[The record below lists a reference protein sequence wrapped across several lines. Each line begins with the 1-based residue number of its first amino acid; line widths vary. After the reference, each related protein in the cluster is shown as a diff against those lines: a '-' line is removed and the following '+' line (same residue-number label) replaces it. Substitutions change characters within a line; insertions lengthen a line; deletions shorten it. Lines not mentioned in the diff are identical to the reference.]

1 MPFGGCLLSFL
12 ELELEC
18 DYDSERDDILH
29 QFYIPVLLRAKKYDR
44 LAGFFSSSALAVA
57 ARGISAFIKNQGHMK
72 LIVGAKLQKPDIDA
86 IIEGKENQEEII
98 SKMMLKDLEKIENE
112 IIRDHVRALALLV
125 AKGYLDIKVAIVVDN
140 FGEPLDYDTAI
151 RKGIFHQ
158 KVGIFE
164 DRDGNLISFSGSVN
178 ETASAWE
185 DNIEE
190 FKVFRSWKEG
200 ELEHLASDNK
210 KFERYWYGQTNRLR
224 IYDVPTAVREKLLEL
239 APDDIRSLKIERV
252 DERPLLR
259 DYQKEAISRWLENSG
274 RGIFEMATATGKTFT
289 ALGCLVDLLK
299 KEPRLVVIITCPF
312 THLIRQWKDNL
323 KIFGFACLEAFAGSA
338 TWKDRLAN
346 AIFDFNNRTLD
357 VLVVTTTHDTFS
369 SEKFMRALNS
379 VSGKILLIADEV
391 HGLGSPERQRGL
403 LEIYNFRL
411 GLSATPSRWFDEEGT
426 AVISNFFDK
435 TVFEFP
441 LDKAIERGFLCLYE
455 YHPYI
460 VELTPDEMEEYKKL
474 TKKVAVEYAKTRD
487 DLRRSELLNLYC
499 IIRQKVIVNAS
510 EKYIAFNQILDV
522 LGEPIH
528 CLVYCSPQQIERVQ
542 EILNKRGIVQH
553 KFTAQED
560 FKERKRLLDSFAKG
574 HYKVLVAMRCLDEG
588 VDVPS
593 TRIAIIMASS
603 TNPREFIQRRGRIL
617 RLFEGKRKAVIYD
630 VIVVPTISGSIDN
643 EFYELEAKIMRGELK
658 RYTEFARSAI
668 NSGLA
673 YAKIVELA
681 SKYHIILE
689 G

>member
-1 MPFGGCLLSFL
+1 MSFL
-12 ELELEC
+12 DLELKP
-18 DYDSERDDILH
+18 DYDSESDDILH
-29 QFYIPVLLRAKKYDR
+29 QFYIPVLSRAKKYNR

-57 ARGISAFIKNQGHMK
+57 ARGISAFIKNGGHMR
-72 LIVGAKLQKPDIDA
+72 LIVGARLQKPDIEA
-86 IIEGKENQEEII
+86 IREGKEDPQEVI
-98 SKMMLKDLEKIENE
+98 SQMMLQDLKDIEDAV
-112 IIRDHVRALALLV
+112 IRDHVRALAWLV
-125 AKGYLDIKVAIVVDN
+125 AKGNLDVKVAIVIDN
-140 FGEPLDYDTAI
+140 FGQPIDYDTAM
-151 RKGIFHQ
+151 RKAIFHQ

-164 DRDGNLISFSGSVN
+164 DEDGNFISFSGSVN
-178 ETASAWE
+178 ESATAWE

-190 FKVFRSWKEG
+190 FKVFRSWVEG
-200 ELEHLASDNK
+200 EPEHLASDNK
-210 KFERYWYGQTNRLR
+210 KFEKYWYGQTNRLR

-239 APDDIRSLKIERV
+239 APDDIRSLKIEHA
-252 DERPLLR
+252 DETPSLR

-274 RGIFEMATATGKTFT
+274 KGIFEMATATGKTFT

-299 KEPRLVVIITCPF
+299 KEPRLVVVITCPF

-323 KIFGFACLEAFAGSA
+323 NIFGFSCLEAFAGSA
-338 TWKDRLAN
+338 TWEDRLAN
-346 AIFDFNNRTLD
+346 AIFDFNNRSLN
-357 VLVVTTTHDTFS
+357 VLVVATTHDTFS
-369 SEKFMRALNS
+369 SEKFMHALNS
-379 VSGKILLIADEV
+379 VSGKIFLIADEV
-391 HGLGSPERQRGL
+391 HGLGSPERQKGL

-411 GLSATPSRWFDEEGT
+411 GLSATPTRWFDEEGT

-441 LDKAIERGFLCLYE
+441 LDKAIESGFLCRYE

-460 VELTPDEMEEYKKL
+460 VELTPDELEEYKKL
-474 TKKVAVEYAKTRD
+474 TKKIALEYAKTKD

-499 IIRQKVIVNAS
+499 IIRQRVIVNAS

-522 LGEPIH
+522 LGEPRH
-528 CLVYCSPQQIERVQ
+528 CLAYCSPQQIESVQ

-560 FKERKRLLDSFAKG
+560 AKERKTLLDSFAKG
-574 HYKVLVAMRCLDEG
+574 YYKVLVAMRCLDEG

-617 RLFEGKRKAVIYD
+617 RLFEGKKKAIIYD
-630 VIVVPTISGSIDN
+630 IMVVPTISGTIDA
-643 EFYELEAKIMRGELK
+643 EFYELEAKIMRGELG
-658 RYTEFARSAI
+658 RYMEFARSAI

-673 YAKIVELA
+673 YARIAELA
-681 SKYHIILE
+681 SKYHMILE